1 MTIPF
6 LTPTIFFILIM
17 IFIIYKNG
25 KYFFYKFL
33 FLFIYLFLAS
43 FIIEKSPDHY
53 TYLKFMTNTYTSIS
67 VALKANSGVYTF
79 AASLVYIINQIIKSI
94 DFSILINN
102 SLILTCII
110 CIPNLFASINSKVP
124 FNKHIFQL
132 FLIIFSPMIIA
143 SSINL
148 NKDLAVSFY
157 LSLSFFAFY
166 YIIEKIKIIIH
177 LKILDLLNILFLLL
191 LFLISTNYL
200 SFVRY
205 SLFNIYIASLAIFIA
220 SNVLYFVFAKKVHIN
235 LISIILILMALS
247 YIQLYK
253 WDSLI
258 FSQTENLGN
267 AIIKE
272 LQGLSQPFIFDT
284 LFYSLKGYI
293 YSLFGI
299 YISQFSSNSLSLLN
313 FLVAVIINLT
323 YLILIFK
330 LLKNDKY
337 NLKLQNLCFCF
348 IFFHIGIQIWGTPNY
363 SNLFRQQ
370 IPDIF
375 LIAIFLLT
383 HKIKVA
389 DNKHSINRTEQD
401 KYSNITTS
409 IIQTSSLK
417 KPH

>member
-6 LTPTIFFILIM
+6 LTPTIFFILMM

-43 FIIEKSPDHY
+43 FVMEKSPDHY
-53 TYLKFMTNTYTSIS
+53 TYLNFMTNTYTSIS
-67 VALKANSGVYTF
+67 VALKVNSGVYTF
-79 AASLVYIINQIIKSI
+79 AASLVYIINQFINSI
-94 DFSILINN
+94 DLSILINN
-102 SLILTCII
+102 SLTLTCII
-110 CIPNLFASINSKVP
+110 CIPNLFANINSSIPIKE
-124 FNKHIFQL
+124 HLFQL
-132 FLIIFSPMIIA
+132 VLIIFSPMIIA
-143 SSINL
+143 SSVNL
-148 NKDLAVSFY
+148 NKDLAVAFY
-157 LSLSFFAFY
+157 LCLSFFTFSN
-166 YIIEKIKIIIH
+166 ILEKIKKIIQ
-177 LKILDLLNILFLLL
+177 LKILDLLHILFLLL
-191 LFLISTNYL
+191 LFVIATTYL
-200 SFVRY
+200 CLVRY
-205 SLFNIYIASLAIFIA
+205 SLYSIFIVSLAIFIV
-220 SNVLYFVFAKKVHIN
+220 SNVLYFVFAKKVYLN
-235 LISIILILMALS
+235 FISIILIFMALS

-267 AIIKE
+267 ATISE
-272 LQGLSQPFIFDT
+272 LQGLSQPYIFDT

-293 YSLFGI
+293 YSFFGI

-313 FLVAVIINLT
+313 FLVATITNLT

-337 NLKLQNLCFCF
+337 NSKLQNLCFCF

-375 LIAIFLLT
+375 LIAIFLLI
-383 HKIKVA
+383 HKIKLT
-389 DNKHSINRTEQD
+389 DNKLSVNRIEQP
-401 KYSNITTS
+401 KYSNISTP
-409 IIQTSSLK
+409 IIQTPSGK
-417 KPH
+417 KP